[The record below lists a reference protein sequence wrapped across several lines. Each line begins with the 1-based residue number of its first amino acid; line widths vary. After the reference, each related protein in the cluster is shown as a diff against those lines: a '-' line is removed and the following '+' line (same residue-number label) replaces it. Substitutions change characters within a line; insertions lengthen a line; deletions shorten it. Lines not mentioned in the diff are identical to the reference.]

1 MLLKKNSEDQIS
13 FPAQNVHFSRG
24 RVRRNNVE
32 ASTAN
37 MNRISTAIGQKS
49 RYKRKKE
56 REDFYSLA

>member
-49 RYKRKKE
+49 GYKRQ
-56 REDFYSLA
+56 REEKIFTV